1 MGVGPSTKETTLHH
15 FRDPLLKVLSED
27 ADFDFQGIVIGGIP
41 QDNVSKERT
50 GERIGAWIE
59 AMRSDGVIV
68 SADSW
73 GNSDID
79 FANTVEQIGSRG
91 IPVVGL
97 SFCGTAAQFVVTNP
111 YMDTIVD
118 INKSEEGVETDVVG
132 ENSLTEMDA
141 RKAAAL
147 LKLKMRKNK

>member
-1 MGVGPSTKETTLHH
+1 M
-15 FRDPLLKVLSED
+15 LKVLAED
-27 ADFDFQGIVIGGIP
+27 EDFDLQGIIVAGIP

-50 GERIGAWIE
+50 GERIGAWVE
-59 AMRSDGVIV
+59 ALRSEGAIV

-97 SFCGTAAQFVVTNP
+97 SFCGTSGQFVVTNP

-118 INKSEEGVETDVVG
+118 INKSAEGIETDVVG

>member
-15 FRDPLLKVLSED
+15 FRDPLLKVLSSD
-27 ADFDFQGIVIGGIP
+27 SDIDFQGIVLAGIP
-41 QDNVSKERT
+41 QDNANKIFT
-50 GERIGAWIE
+50 GERIGYWIE

-79 FANTVEQIGSRG
+79 FANTVEMIGKRG

-97 SFCGTAAQFVVTNP
+97 SFCGTAGQFVVTNP

-118 INKSEEGVETDVVG
+118 INKNPEGIETDVVG
-132 ENSLTEMDA
+132 ENSLSELDA
-141 RKAAAL
+141 KKAVAM
-147 LKLKMRKNK
+147 LKLKMRR

>member
-27 ADFDFQGIVIGGIP
+27 TDIDFQGVVLAGIP
-41 QDNVSKERT
+41 QDNVNKLFT
-50 GERIGAWIE
+50 GERIGYWIE
-59 AMRSDGVIV
+59 AMRCDGVIV

-79 FANTVEQIGSRG
+79 FANTVEHIGERG

-97 SFCGTAAQFVVTNP
+97 SFCGVSGQFVVTNP

-118 INKSEEGVETDVVG
+118 INKNPEGIETDVVG
-132 ENSLTEMDA
+132 ENSLSELDA
-141 RKAAAL
+141 KKAKAL
-147 LKLKMRKNK
+147 LKLKMRK

>member
-27 ADFDFQGIVIGGIP
+27 TDIDFQGVVLAGIP
-41 QDNVSKERT
+41 QDNVNKLFT
-50 GERIGAWIE
+50 GERIGYWIE

-79 FANTVEQIGSRG
+79 FANTVEMIGKRG

-97 SFCGTAAQFVVTNP
+97 SFCGVSGQFVVTNP

-118 INKSEEGVETDVVG
+118 INKNPEGIETDVVG
-132 ENSLTEMDA
+132 ENSLSELDA
-141 RKAAAL
+141 KKAKAL
-147 LKLKMRKNK
+147 LKLKMRR

>member
-27 ADFDFQGIVIGGIP
+27 TDIDFQGVVLAGIP
-41 QDNVSKERT
+41 QDNVNKLFT
-50 GERIGAWIE
+50 GERIGYWIE

-79 FANTVEQIGSRG
+79 FANTVEMIGKRG

-97 SFCGTAAQFVVTNP
+97 SFCGVSGQFVVTNP

-118 INKSEEGVETDVVG
+118 INKNPEGIETDVVG
-132 ENSLTEMDA
+132 ENSLSELDA
-141 RKAAAL
+141 KKAKAL
-147 LKLKMRKNK
+147 LKLKMRK